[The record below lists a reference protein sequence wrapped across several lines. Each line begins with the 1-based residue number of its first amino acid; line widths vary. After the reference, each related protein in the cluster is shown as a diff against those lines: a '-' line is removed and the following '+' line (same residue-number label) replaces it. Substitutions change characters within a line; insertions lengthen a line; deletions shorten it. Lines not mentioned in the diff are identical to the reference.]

1 MPLCSHDS
9 YPCKARFALCFVCYR
24 HIYSVSYS
32 ISTTPELTSKAYGNR
47 PTSRGTASLR
57 HSEVPG
63 DIAVPLPIRFGDFQN
78 PRGQTPIKDV
88 PTLVYMVVM
97 LTQDDIVYPF
107 FSNHLTTRWSAQY
120 KTSHIKNMKW
130 PHSKSTRSVP
140 SWLHCIF
147 HTHMSARCVYKM
159 LHLVAALGC
168 ANFHRRLDIET
179 LQHLLN

>member
-88 PTLVYMVVM
+88 PTLRFFAPPDNPGHDFLSFPIILSNEFKIDSTVLAHRAKRQGKQPASQ
-97 LTQDDIVYPF
+97 LTSSLQDYV
-107 FSNHLTTRWSAQY
+107 L
-120 KTSHIKNMKW
+120 
-130 PHSKSTRSVP
+130 
-140 SWLHCIF
+140 
-147 HTHMSARCVYKM
+147 
-159 LHLVAALGC
+159 
-168 ANFHRRLDIET
+168 ET
-179 LQHLLN
+179 